1 MAIQAQER
9 ATNTETVTLAQEA
22 DAVAEEMFSE
32 TIAQEEAAQGYEL
45 GDATDE
51 PAVSEASEA
60 EQDDTVIGDAV
71 DPELE
76 AEVEAEAEDLE
87 QSEQEAA
94 EEKKEAPKSKPK
106 KKSRGDR
113 YKASAQRAWA
123 KYEEQRAQFNEALLV
138 ANALKIQRDDAL
150 QTIEQLEREL
160 EDLGREITPQERE
173 LRDYKSRHRQ
183 QEIEQHLR
191 QQMQQK
197 EQEYAKEKEQEKLV
211 DQMIEEA
218 NLLEEKYGV
227 EADLILLRYTK
238 TGGTSLES
246 VAKQLSGDRKVAQ
259 GKIAKK
265 QQALNKKAP
274 RTGLA
279 RKGAAART
287 NTKRK
292 PGDWEAMIEQ
302 ATLDVLDWK
311 NGR

>member
-9 ATNTETVTLAQEA
+9 ATNTETLTLAQEA
-22 DAVAEEMFSE
+22 DAVAQEMFSE

-51 PAVSEASEA
+51 SATSEASEA
-60 EQDDTVIGDAV
+60 EKDTEVIGDAV

-76 AEVEAEAEDLE
+76 AEIEDLE
-87 QSEQEAA
+87 ENEQEAA

-123 KYEEQRAQFNEALLV
+123 KYEDQRAQFNEALLI

-150 QTIEQLEREL
+150 QTVEQLEREL
-160 EDLGREITPQERE
+160 EDLGREVTPQERE
-173 LRDYKSRHRQ
+173 LREYKSQHRQ
-183 QEIEQHLR
+183 QEIERHLR

-238 TGGTSLES
+238 TGGESLES

-265 QQALNKKAP
+265 QQALNKGAP

>member
-9 ATNTETVTLAQEA
+9 ATNTETLTLAQEA
-22 DAVAEEMFSE
+22 DAVAQEMFSE

-51 PAVSEASEA
+51 PATSEASEA
-60 EQDDTVIGDAV
+60 EKDTEVIGDAV

-76 AEVEAEAEDLE
+76 AEIEELE
-87 QSEQEAA
+87 ENEQEAA

-123 KYEEQRAQFNEALLV
+123 KYEEQRAQFNEALLI

-150 QTIEQLEREL
+150 QTVEQLEREL

-173 LRDYKSRHRQ
+173 LREYKSQHRQ
-183 QEIEQHLR
+183 QEIERHLR

-238 TGGTSLES
+238 TGGESLES

-265 QQALNKKAP
+265 QQALNKGAP